1 MNPLFIILLLDGV
14 GTGELLVILL
24 AVFLLFGPN
33 KIPEIA
39 RGLAK
44 GIRDIKNASEDIQ
57 KEVNKTIDPIKKEL
71 QDSVGKIKDEI
82 SIDDK
87 KNKAGKDKNTNPQES
102 KKDHAG

>member
-1 MNPLFIILLLDGV
+1 MDPLFVILLLDGV

-24 AVFLLFGPN
+24 AVFILFGPN

-39 RGLAK
+39 KGLAK

-71 QDSVGKIKDEI
+71 QDSVGKIKDELNL
-82 SIDDK
+82 DEKKNTATPDK
-87 KNKAGKDKNTNPQES
+87 KTAEEKSKNEPAG
-102 KKDHAG
+102 